1 MNLKTFQG
9 YLNSRGY
16 KILDK
21 IAYGVENDY
30 PTAVQFN
37 ANKQW
42 KVIMSAPVTEWK
54 ALVKDLKS
62 ELGKKYYFMYENG
75 HLCFTLVLKDADYQ
89 QAFQGAVTAVTEA
102 LRRRSVAPSKNCPV
116 CGNSGCDILVAYK
129 GGYEAA
135 HRSCMEQVVSH
146 VKNKAQKSVSEGNYF
161 TGIIG
166 GILGAIVGVLPS
178 FLSVVLVEKIYALLF
193 ALIPLC
199 IYYGYKLL
207 KGKMNKVVIVLTV
220 ILSVLSVYMIEML
233 LLAYYIVAEG
243 FLISEAIQIVWASL
257 LEPSVW
263 TAMTMDALTSFLF
276 VALGIWIAWGRISR
290 TAGTEV
296 KTRDQVMATVTPYG
310 TTDGFSD
317 YAAFTSEDRGEKD
330 PADGVSL

>member
-9 YLNSRGY
+9 YLGSRGY
-16 KILDK
+16 KVLDK
-21 IAYGVENDY
+21 NAYGVETEY
-30 PTAVQFN
+30 PAAIQFIS
-37 ANKQW
+37 NKQW
-42 KVIMSAPVTEWK
+42 KVILSAPVVEWK
-54 ALVKDLKS
+54 ALVKDMKS

-75 HLCFTLVLKDADYQ
+75 HLCYTLTLKEADFQ
-89 QAFQGAVTAVTEA
+89 QVFQEAAAAVTEA
-102 LRRRSVAPSKNCPV
+102 LKRRGVMPSKTCPI
-116 CGNSGCDILVAYK
+116 CGKSDCDILVAYK
-129 GGYEAA
+129 GGYEAS
-135 HRSCMEQVVSH
+135 HKNCMEQVVSH
-146 VKNKAQKSVSEGNYF
+146 VKNKAEKSVSEGNYF

-178 FLSVVLVEKIYALLF
+178 FLSVVLVEKIYAILF

-207 KGKMNKVVIVLTV
+207 KGKMNKVVIVLTI

-233 LLAYYIVAEG
+233 LLAYYMVSDYG
-243 FLISEAIQIVWASL
+243 LLISEAIQLVGASL

-290 TAGTEV
+290 TAGTDV
-296 KTRDQVMATVTPYG
+296 KTMDQVMATVSPYG
-310 TTDGFSD
+310 TMAGFSD
-317 YAAFTSEDRGEKD
+317 YAAVTSEDSTD
-330 PADGVSL
+330 PADDVSL